1 MVKGVRAQPSTW
13 RGPRTGCFKKK
24 KLSRIL
30 KAMQLE
36 WESVARLL
44 RDLSIFG
51 RQEFRR
57 LKDVFK

>member
-1 MVKGVRAQPSTW
+1 
-13 RGPRTGCFKKK
+13 
-24 KLSRIL
+24 
-30 KAMQLE
+30 MQLE

-51 RQEFRR
+51 RQEFRK